1 MQKSCACKFLYGPE
15 TLDEN
20 KVAIEKALESKS
32 ELKIEVMFY
41 KKNGKSFSINFI
53 FLHWKDQGCYFM

>member
-41 KKNGKSFSINFI
+41 KKNGKLFSINFI